1 MNKPYTNNSL
11 PMKIVEELTK
21 KLDISDSM
29 FEDAESKY
37 HAVAKFLGES
47 TNPLLQDALIYPQGS
62 INLRTVVKP
71 HKKDEFDIDLVIHL
85 PNTNSSHNSDMIH
98 KLIGDRLKED
108 KSPYK
113 NICESKN
120 RCWTINYASQFHLDI
135 TPAINNAFVPAEEFH
150 YTDTAELVPDKKL
163 QEWKDSNPRG
173 YAEWFSDI
181 AKLMPIFVLRTIT
194 SFDSALSVKAINES
208 YSVED
213 IPDNN
218 EYKGLLRRTVQL
230 LKKHRDNYFEER
242 DSSLKDYKPIS
253 ILITTLAAK
262 SYKQI
267 VFDRTEYSCPFE
279 MMKDIVG
286 QMHTFINQDYEFKV
300 SNPTNENE
308 NFAEK
313 WNTSSNYAKA
323 FAQWQKA
330 AYDELV
336 ELQEQSGIDTIGK
349 ILEKSYGKDSAQ
361 NVLTSFNHE
370 VNHGRELGVIATS
383 IIAASEA
390 TANIKENNFFGSH
403 NESI

>member
-1 MNKPYTNNSL
+1 MSKPYTNNSL

-47 TNPLLQDALIYPQGS
+47 TNPLLRDALIYPQGS
-62 INLRTVVKP
+62 MNLRTVVKP

-85 PNTNSSHNSDMIH
+85 PNVDSSYSSDMIH

-113 NICESKN
+113 DICEPKN
-120 RCWTINYASQFHLDI
+120 RCWTINYKSKFHLDI
-135 TPAINNAFVPAEEFH
+135 TPAINNSFVPAEEFH
-150 YTDTAELVPDKKL
+150 YTDTAELVPDRKL

-173 YAEWFSDI
+173 YAKWFSDI
-181 AKLMPIFVLRTIT
+181 AKLMPLFILRSIKAY
-194 SFDSALSVKAINES
+194 DSALSVQAINES

-230 LKKHRDNYFEER
+230 LKKHRDIYFEER
-242 DSSLKDYKPIS
+242 NSSLKDYKPIS

-262 SYKQI
+262 SYRKI
-267 VFDRTEYSCPFE
+267 VFDKTEYSCPFE
-279 MMKDIVG
+279 LMKDIVK
-286 QMHTFINQDYEFKV
+286 QMHTFIDQDYEFKV

-313 WNTSSNYAKA
+313 WNTSANYAKA
-323 FAQWQKA
+323 FAEWQKA
-330 AYDELV
+330 AFDELV
-336 ELQEQSGIDTIGK
+336 ELQEQNGLDTIGS
-349 ILEKSYGKDSAQ
+349 IIERSYGKDSAQ
-361 NVLTSFNHE
+361 YILDSFNKE
-370 VNHGRELGVIATS
+370 VQHGRDLGMVATS
-383 IIAASEA
+383 IIAATPS
-390 TANIKENNFFGSH
+390 TASIKDNKFFGVH
-403 NESI
+403 